1 MRTLRL
7 LQIFGALLTALSA
20 PLSAQAPD
28 FAGIK
33 NKAEDTNPIAEE
45 NAGVIVYRG
54 TPMIDREARV
64 KWWREGADKG
74 ASGFQYNLGTAYDT
88 GVGVK
93 IDHAEAVKWYRKAAE
108 QGFYLAQYNLGNMYV
123 SGRGVPKDFSEAI
136 KWWRHAADQGLDRAK
151 YNLGVAYFNG
161 WGVPKDYIEAYAWW
175 NLAAISDGTAPMTP
189 AKRWRDDLER
199 RLPPQAQLLAQQRT
213 KQLQQEIENREI
225 ESLKKEDQKR
235 REEMK
240 KGA

>member
-1 MRTLRL
+1 MDRGGGDHEAVPD
-7 LQIFGALLTALSA
+7 GA
-20 PLSAQAPD
+20 
-28 FAGIK
+28 
-33 NKAEDTNPIAEE
+33 
-45 NAGVIVYRG
+45 
-54 TPMIDREARV
+54 
-64 KWWREGADKG
+64 
-74 ASGFQYNLGTAYDT
+74 
-88 GVGVK
+88 
-93 IDHAEAVKWYRKAAE
+93 AEAEALVKEEQHADRVDQAAGGE
-108 QGFYLAQYNLGNMYV
+108 QQQA
-123 SGRGVPKDFSEAI
+123 GRAD
-136 KWWRHAADQGLDRAK
+136 AADQGLDRAK

-213 KQLQQEIENREI
+213 KQLQQEIENQEI